1 MRRAQD
7 TEAGGKSM
15 SDVLTEKRG
24 AALWLTI
31 NRPEQ
36 RNALTREVLAALTG
50 ALREAK
56 EDPALRVVVLT
67 GAGDKAFCAGADLKD
82 ASTKDGNPFQ
92 APPGVIDNALATF
105 YAEVER
111 CTLPLVARVN
121 GHAMGGGL
129 GLVAACDL
137 AVAADHALFATPE
150 VKVGV
155 YPMLITA
162 YLMRLVPRRR
172 LAEMSLLGEPLTAA
186 QAAGYGLINSAV
198 PRAELDAKVDTMV
211 AALVERS
218 PTAIRLGKHALHA
231 VQDMTLPQCL
241 EYMTLM
247 IDRLAQTEDAREGFA
262 AFTGK
267 RRPAWTGR

>member
-1 MRRAQD
+1 V
-7 TEAGGKSM
+7 
-15 SDVLTEKRG
+15 SDVLTERRG

-36 RNALTREVLAALTG
+36 RNALTSDVLGAMTAALRG
-50 ALREAK
+50 AK
-56 EDPALRVVVLT
+56 DDPALRVIVIT
-67 GAGDKAFCAGADLKD
+67 GAGDKAFCAGADLKGA
-82 ASTKDGNPFQ
+82 ASKDGNAFQ
-92 APPGVIDNALATF
+92 VPPGAVENALATF

-137 AVAADHALFATPE
+137 AMAADDALFATPE

-155 YPMLITA
+155 YPMLITT
-162 YLMRLVPRRR
+162 YLMRLVPRRK
-172 LAEMSLLGEPLTAA
+172 LAEMSLTGEPLTAA
-186 QAAGYGLINSAV
+186 QAVEYGLLNAAV
-198 PRAELDAKVDTMV
+198 PRVELDAKVDALV
-211 AALVERS
+211 AALTERS

-241 EYMTLM
+241 DYMTLM
-247 IDRLAQTEDAREGFA
+247 LDRLAQTEDAREGFA

-267 RRPAWTGR
+267 RKPAWTGR